1 MRNNIDLKKL
11 VARIDHL
18 EENRR
23 YVQNS
28 LDTIIS
34 VGDFQE
40 DVYKN
45 LNTDHILSEAQ
56 QRIRNLIPFEASG
69 LYLVDE
75 GDSEFLL
82 FACEPIHSRKEIEKH
97 VELLIDNGFFGWAL
111 REPRGVIIESEDY
124 SRQFLLHVISTHSQL
139 KGMFIGLLK
148 NQTQNIPD
156 ASRSILSI
164 ILHNT
169 ANALES
175 LEFYRLIKE
184 QNLLLE
190 TKVEERTNEL
200 HKRIKEQE
208 KEIIR
213 RKQAEEALLK
223 SERELQHAKEAA
235 ESANAAK
242 SEFLAN
248 MSHEIRTPMNGVIG
262 MTGLLQDTELSD
274 EQREHCEI
282 VMNSAESLLGIIND
296 ILDFSKIE
304 AKKMDL
310 EPIKFNIR
318 TALEEV
324 IDLLAIR
331 AQEKDLEF
339 VCHIDTDV
347 PSFLI
352 GDPGR
357 LRQIVTNLVSNAIK
371 FTSVGE
377 VVLVVSLVNEDNEE
391 VLLKMDVIDT
401 GIGIPEDN
409 KNLLFDAFTQAD
421 ASTTR
426 QFGGTGLGLSI
437 SKQLVEMMGGEIGME
452 SVDGE
457 GSIFWFTV
465 VLGKQKEEEINNALD
480 INTPAVDL
488 HNVRVLVVDDNATN
502 RRWLT
507 VLLDSWGCL
516 YDEAQNAE
524 VALIKLKSASERQEP
539 YHILIIDKVM
549 PGEGGVELVTKINK
563 DTLFKDT
570 ILVMMTAFG
579 SRGDINKIE
588 DLGFSAFISKPVKQD
603 VLRDCLLT
611 VLGRKQKSSTTSPLP
626 IVTKHSVLEDKR
638 RNLRILLAEDNIVNQ
653 KVVMKM
659 LGNLGFRID
668 TVSNGLEAVNALET
682 IPYDLVLMDCQMLGM
697 DGYEATREIRNRERK
712 RNGSN
717 FISSGH
723 IPIIAMT
730 AHALDG
736 DREKCLNAG
745 MDDYLSKPVKIQ
757 TLANMLDKW
766 LIKLKGKHTD
776 TFSFHNNSL
785 ETKVFD
791 KSRFSKN
798 ISDDASAQEI
808 ISNFLHDIPENI
820 IELKQALDKKDAPS
834 VIHQAHAVRSKA
846 MDIGAL
852 VLEESAFQMEKA
864 GHAEDLDFAY
874 TIMPKIDAQFEIL
887 KQTLADSGLISNAL
901 ET

>member
-1 MRNNIDLKKL
+1 MRNKIDPKNLL
-11 VARIDHL
+11 ARIDHL

-28 LDTIIS
+28 LDTVIS
-34 VGDFQE
+34 IGDFQE
-40 DVYKN
+40 DVYRS

-75 GDSEFLL
+75 ESSEFLL
-82 FACEPIHSRKEIEKH
+82 FACEPILSRKEIEKH
-97 VELLIDNGFFGWAL
+97 AEFLIDNGFFGWAL
-111 REPRGVIIESEDY
+111 REPRGVLIDSEDY
-124 SRQFLLHVISTHSQL
+124 SRQFLLHIISTHSKL

-148 NQTQNIPD
+148 NQIQKIPD

-200 HKRIKEQE
+200 HKRIRDQE
-208 KEIIR
+208 EEIIR

-223 SERELQHAKEAA
+223 SERELQQAKESA

-242 SEFLAN
+242 SNFLAN
-248 MSHEIRTPMNGVIG
+248 MSHEIRTPMNGIIG
-262 MTGLLQDTELSD
+262 MTGLLHDTELSD
-274 EQREHCEI
+274 EQNEYTEI
-282 VMNSAESLLGIIND
+282 AMNSAESLLGIIND
-296 ILDFSKIE
+296 ILDFSKME

-310 EPIKFNIR
+310 EPINFNIR

-339 VCHIDTDV
+339 VCHIDPDV

-357 LRQIVTNLVSNAIK
+357 LRQIITNLVGNAIK

-377 VVLVVSLVNEDNEE
+377 VLLSVSLGNEDNNEI
-391 VLLKMDVIDT
+391 LLKMDVIDT
-401 GIGIPEDN
+401 GIGIPED
-409 KNLLFDAFTQAD
+409 KKDLLFNAFTQAD

-426 QFGGTGLGLSI
+426 HFGGTGLGLSI
-437 SKQLVEMMGGEIGME
+437 SKQLVEMMGGKIGIE
-452 SVDGE
+452 SIDGE

-465 VLGKQKEEEINNALD
+465 VFGKQKEED
-480 INTPAVDL
+480 IKNFLEMDNPDVDL
-488 HNVRVLVVDDNATN
+488 RNVRVLVVDDNATN

-524 VALIKLKSASERQEP
+524 IAFQKIQSASDRQDP
-539 YHILIIDKVM
+539 YKIVIIDKVM
-549 PGEGGVELVTKINK
+549 PGVDGIELGAKITK
-563 DTLFKDT
+563 DRSFKGT
-570 ILVMMTAFG
+570 NLVMMTAFG
-579 SRGDINKIE
+579 NRGDANKAE
-588 DLGFSAFISKPVKQD
+588 KLGFASFISKPVKQD
-603 VLRDCLLT
+603 ILRDCLLT
-611 VLGRKQKSSTTSPLP
+611 SLGRKRKSTTNSLQPL
-626 IVTKHSVLEDKR
+626 VTKHSVLEDKR
-638 RNLRILLAEDNIVNQ
+638 RKLRILLVEDNIVNQ
-653 KVVMKM
+653 KVVIKM
-659 LGNLGFRID
+659 LGNLGFRVE
-668 TVSNGLEAVNALET
+668 TVSNGLDAVNSMET
-682 IPYDLVLMDCQMLGM
+682 IPYDLVLMDCLMPQL
-697 DGYEATREIRNRERK
+697 DGYETTMEIRKRECK

-717 FISSGH
+717 FFSSDH

-736 DREKCLNAG
+736 DRKKCLNAG
-745 MDDYLSKPVKIQ
+745 MDDYLAKPVKSQ

-766 LIKLKGKHTD
+766 LIKLDEKHTD
-776 TFSFHNNSL
+776 TFSPTCASP
-785 ETKVFD
+785 EIKIFD

-798 ISDDASAQEI
+798 ISDNVSAQEI
-808 ISNFLHDIPENI
+808 IFNFLNDIPENI
-820 IELKQALDKKDAPS
+820 VELKQALDNKDAPS
-834 VIHQAHAVRSKA
+834 VIYQAHAVRSKA

-864 GHAEDLDFAY
+864 GHAADIDFAY

-887 KQTLADSGLISNAL
+887 KQTIAESGF
-901 ET
+901 EFF